1 MTINRG
7 GDGPD
12 LVALG
17 EYFWNLFPLMNL
29 EVRSIVP
36 YLVEELGAGPVLAC
50 AWRGDNWSSAG
61 RFIDLSGDSRSHGL
75 S

>member
-1 MTINRG
+1 MVTINRG
-7 GDGPD
+7 SDGPD

-36 YLVEELGAGPVLAC
+36 YLVEELGPVLC
-50 AWRGDNWSSAG
+50 CETVRD
-61 RFIDLSGDSRSHGL
+61 
-75 S
+75 